1 MFDFSCPLG
10 NTVKESRN
18 ELGYTQNEVA
28 EMIGVDCRTILNIE
42 NFKGNPKME
51 VLYPLV
57 RTLHINPN
65 DIFYPE
71 IKQGYPIRTKLMLLI
86 GSCSEQEIETLI
98 PFCEA
103 ILAVIRSKS
112 ASQIE

>member
-10 NTVKESRN
+10 NTVKEARN
-18 ELGYTQNEVA
+18 QHGYTQNEVA

-57 RTLHINPN
+57 RTLRIDPN
-65 DIFYPE
+65 NIFYPE
-71 IKQGYPIRTKLMLLI
+71 MEQDHPTLTKLMLLI
-86 GSCSEQEIETLI
+86 STCSEEEIETLI
-98 PFCEA
+98 PVCESV
-103 ILAVIRSKS
+103 LNVIHSKN
-112 ASQIE
+112 ATQIK

>member
-1 MFDFSCPLG
+1 MFDFSYPLG
-10 NTVKESRN
+10 NTVKEARN
-18 ELGYTQNEVA
+18 QHGYTQNEVA

-57 RTLHINPN
+57 RALHINPN

-71 IKQGYPIRTKLMLLI
+71 IEQNHPTLTKLMLLI
-86 GSCSEQEIETLI
+86 GACSDQEIETLI
-98 PFCEA
+98 PVCESV
-103 ILAVIRSKS
+103 LTVIRSKN
-112 ASQIE
+112 ATEIK